1 MADRYPLIYN
11 PSANQI
17 QELQSGD
24 SLDVGNSAI
33 KGATGYATTTGTS
46 SQFLKADGSLDSST
60 YLTATGTAQLAQGLT
75 GTPTIDVGDVTG
87 VNATFSGNLTVNGT
101 TTTLDTNLTEVD
113 KLEIAANNNNV
124 AVAITQSGAGK
135 AMTVEGGDV
144 GIGTNNPV
152 ERLHVAKNSATG
164 PSFYI
169 TNDSTGH
176 TNADGLQI
184 GFDGSN
190 NAQIRNRENT
200 ELKLYTNNTPR
211 LTVTNNGFVGIGT
224 DNPDKN
230 LVVKYGAGN
239 FVSEF
244 HNTNN
249 NTSHNGVFVKTES
262 SSGAT
267 IPLTVISGTETRFC
281 VKGDGKVGIGSAIP
295 QHVLQL
301 ANYDTSAYVSV
312 LANTSSANAG
322 ILFGDKDNDDDS
334 YILHSND
341 DQSLRMGTTH
351 SGTTSEKLRITSAGL
366 VGIGVT
372 NPTESLQV
380 EGNLRMGSTADA
392 PDFTNTGSKHITIGS
407 AADAL
412 LVTHSSGQG
421 LGYFGYEAGGDRL
434 VVACD
439 GGSGSNKIDFIT
451 DAGTTSGGSTDNL
464 NGKVPKMRI
473 TAAGNIGINSTSPSG
488 KLDIGG
494 NVFPAAD
501 NTHDLGSASKRW
513 ANIYTGDL
521 NLSNEGSANDV
532 DGTWGQFTIQE
543 GEDDLFLINRR
554 TGKKYK
560 FNLTEVD

>member
-46 SQFLKADGSLDSST
+46 SQFLKADGSLDGTT
-60 YLTATGTAQLAQGLT
+60 YLTSSGTAQLAQGLT

-144 GIGTNNPV
+144 GIGTDNPV

-200 ELKLYTNNTPR
+200 ELKLYTNNSPR
-211 LTVTNNGFVGIGT
+211 LTITNNGFVGVGT

-249 NTSHNGVFVKTES
+249 NTSHNGVYIRTES

-267 IPLTVISGTETRFC
+267 IPLTVVTGNDTRFC

-372 NPTESLQV
+372 NPGAKLEV
-380 EGNLRMGSTADA
+380 RDGNAQGIIIRSNNTQATDTNKALRIRNNSD
-392 PDFTNTGSKHITIGS
+392 TNTFYVSHRGR
-407 AADAL
+407 
-412 LVTHSSGQG
+412 
-421 LGYFGYEAGGDRL
+421 GYFAGS
-434 VVACD
+434 V
-439 GGSGSNKIDFIT
+439 
-451 DAGTTSGGSTDNL
+451 
-464 NGKVPKMRI
+464 
-473 TAAGNIGINSTSPSG
+473 GINSTSAAG
-488 KLDIGG
+488 ALDVGG

-513 ANIYTGDL
+513 ANVYTGDL